1 MDKELMKNALLKLKK
16 VARQGM
22 VASGGSN
29 VQELPPRKP
38 KQDGDKCAN
47 CKGEGCKE
55 CEGKEPPKG
64 GLEISITKLA

>member
-1 MDKELMKNALLKLKK
+1 
-16 VARQGM
+16 M

-38 KQDGDKCAN
+38 KQDGDKCTN